1 MPEVI
6 PSLIGIISVILALL
20 FVIISVWLIANA
32 FQYIRG
38 RYHYSRHVKR
48 CARKAEFRRQEEVGR
63 GEIFPTSLFALR
75 NHENCIAYLGKYPVI
90 ANTRGV
96 IIS

>member
-48 CARKAEFRRQEEVGR
+48 CARKAEFRRQEEVGQ
-63 GEIFPTSLFALR
+63 GKSSQLPYLR
-75 NHENCIAYLGKYPVI
+75 YATTK
-90 ANTRGV
+90 T
-96 IIS
+96 